1 MKRSDYEGEDAE
13 EIIFDESMMQSWDVY
28 CAMATQWRVGMNGA
42 TGLDYNVLTFLFRVY
57 NVTEEEM
64 VLNDIRILEAKALEM
79 MNAKK

>member
-1 MKRSDYEGEDAE
+1 MKRSDYEDEDAE